1 LASEGDGLEFREVAP
16 GEYFPPILPNGKF
29 YALAAGGR
37 EPQEILTVTEVG
49 LECGGV
55 SFLWADITGFSIQDE
70 RACLLSR
77 KYPSGGVKF
86 TVGTCYFV
94 GRDLQRE
101 KYQNGYPVE
110 YCLMNRIAFEQQR
123 DASS

>member
-1 LASEGDGLEFREVAP
+1 MVEFREVAP
-16 GEYFPPILPNGKF
+16 GEYFPPILQNGRF
-29 YALAAGGR
+29 FAQASGGR

-55 SFLWADITGFSIQDE
+55 SFLWADISGFSIQGE

-101 KYQNGYPVE
+101 KYRNGYPVE

-123 DASS
+123 LHVSASS